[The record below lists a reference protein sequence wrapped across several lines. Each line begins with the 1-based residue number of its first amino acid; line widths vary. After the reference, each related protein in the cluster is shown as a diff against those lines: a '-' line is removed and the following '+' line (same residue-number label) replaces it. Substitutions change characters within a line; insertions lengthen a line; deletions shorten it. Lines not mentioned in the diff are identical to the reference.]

1 MLVYVNLDHHN
12 FILFTGSGSLSP
24 MTGQPRPV
32 GYSPTQQSPQGDTPV
47 SQGSSDAGEGS
58 L

>member
-1 MLVYVNLDHHN
+1 MIHS

-32 GYSPTQQSPQGDTPV
+32 GYSPTQQSPQGETPV
-47 SQGSSDAGEGS
+47 SHGSSDAGEGS